1 MKGILTASGSKA
13 QPAGE
18 HLAFGGVS
26 ETVSERIRIERCGD
40 VAEVRLSRPEK
51 HNALDFA
58 MFEALGKAI
67 DELTTDASTRAVVL
81 HGEGPSFCSGLDFPS
96 FIAEGRPVEEMLSR
110 REGEAANLAQRVAY
124 GWQTLPM
131 PVIAAVHGNCI
142 GGGAQIALGA
152 DVRLIEPGAR
162 ISIREVHWGLIPD
175 MGITRSLPRLVRAD
189 VAKELVLTAR
199 ILDGEEAVRIGLAT
213 KLADDPLAA
222 ARELAAEIA
231 TRSPDAIR
239 RAKRLLEQGWNMG
252 PEESLALEEELQR
265 ELLGSP
271 NQMKA
276 VQAAFTNEPA
286 EFDDAS

>member
-1 MKGILTASGSKA
+1 MSDEI
-13 QPAGE
+13 Q
-18 HLAFGGVS
+18 
-26 ETVSERIRIERCGD
+26 ERVQIKRDGH

-58 MFEALGKAI
+58 MFEALGNAI
-67 DELTTDASTRAVVL
+67 DELAGDAALRAVVL

-96 FIAEGRPVEEMLSR
+96 FISAGRPVDEMLFR
-110 REGEAANLAQRVAY
+110 REGDVANLAQRVAY

-152 DVRLIEPGAR
+152 DIRLVEPGAR
-162 ISIREVHWGLIPD
+162 ISIRETHWGLIPD

-199 ILDGEEAVRIGLAT
+199 ILDGEEAVRIGLGT
-213 KLADDPLAA
+213 RLANDPLAG

-231 TRSPDAIR
+231 TRSPDATR
-239 RAKRLLEQGWNMG
+239 RAKQLLERAWGMG
-252 PEESLALEEELQR
+252 PTESLALEEELQR
-265 ELLGSP
+265 ELLGSA

>member
-1 MKGILTASGSKA
+1 MSGEVQKRV
-13 QPAGE
+13 Q
-18 HLAFGGVS
+18 
-26 ETVSERIRIERCGD
+26 IERDGD

-58 MFEALGKAI
+58 MFEAIGDAI
-67 DELTTDASTRAVVL
+67 DELAGDTGIRAVVL
-81 HGEGPSFCSGLDFPS
+81 HGEGPSFCSGLDFAS
-96 FIAEGRPVEEMLSR
+96 FIAEGRPVDEMLFR

-152 DVRLIEPGAR
+152 DIRLVEPGAR
-162 ISIREVHWGLIPD
+162 ISIRELHWGLIPD

-199 ILDGEEAVRIGLAT
+199 ILDGEEAVHIGLGT
-213 KLADDPLAA
+213 RLANDPLAG

-231 TRSPDAIR
+231 ARSPDATR
-239 RAKRLLEQGWNMG
+239 RAKQLLERGWNMG
-252 PEESLALEEELQR
+252 PEDSLALEEELQR
-265 ELLGSP
+265 ELLGSG

-276 VQAAFTNEPA
+276 VQAAFTKAPA
-286 EFDDAS
+286 DFDDAS

>member
-1 MKGILTASGSKA
+1 MSDAV
-13 QPAGE
+13 Q
-18 HLAFGGVS
+18 
-26 ETVSERIRIERCGD
+26 ERVRIERDGH

-58 MFEALGKAI
+58 MFEAIGNAI
-67 DELTTDASTRAVVL
+67 DELAGDASIRAVVL

-96 FIAEGRPVEEMLSR
+96 FIAEGRPVDEMLFR
-110 REGEAANLAQRVAY
+110 REGEIANLAQRIAY

-131 PVIAAVHGNCI
+131 PVIAAIHGNCI

-152 DVRLIEPGAR
+152 DIRLIEPGAR
-162 ISIREVHWGLIPD
+162 FSIRELHWGLIPD

-199 ILDGEEAVRIGLAT
+199 ILDGEEAVRIGLGT
-213 KLADDPLAA
+213 RLANEPLTG

-231 TRSPDAIR
+231 ARSPDATR
-239 RAKRLLEQGWNMG
+239 RGKQLLERAWNMG
-252 PEESLALEEELQR
+252 PTESLALEEELQR
-265 ELLGSP
+265 ELLGSA

-276 VQAAFTNEPA
+276 VQAAFTKEPA

>member
-1 MKGILTASGSKA
+1 MVNGQG
-13 QPAGE
+13 GE
-18 HLAFGGVS
+18 RV
-26 ETVSERIRIERCGD
+26 RIERDGA

-58 MFEALGKAI
+58 MFEAIGGAI
-67 DELTTDASTRAVVL
+67 DELASDPSIRAVVL

-96 FIAEGRPVEEMLSR
+96 FIEEGRPIDQMLSR
-110 REGEAANLAQRVAY
+110 REGEVANLAQRVSY

-152 DVRLIEPGAR
+152 DIRLIEPGAR

-189 VAKELVLTAR
+189 VAKELILTAR
-199 ILDGEEAVRIGLAT
+199 VLDGEEAVRIGLGT
-213 KLADDPLAA
+213 KLANDPLAG

-231 TRSPDAIR
+231 SRSPDATR
-239 RAKRLLEQGWNMG
+239 RAKRLVEQGWVLG

-265 ELLGSP
+265 KLLGSP
-271 NQMKA
+271 NQARA
-276 VQAAFTNEPA
+276 VQAAFAKEPA
-286 EFDDAS
+286 EFEDPA